1 MDDRIA
7 SSPTGQ
13 VSPRDWTNELAEM
26 TETLKQT
33 MLAWERTVAA
43 MKEMQQGMQAAL
55 ERFEDRLVRME
66 VELATLRRER
76 SPRGGFLGMQHRDL
90 S

>member
-7 SSPTGQ
+7 SSPAGQ
-13 VSPRDWTNELAEM
+13 VSPRDWTRELAEM
-26 TETLKQT
+26 TRALKDT
-33 MLAWERTVAA
+33 MKSWERTVAA
-43 MKEMQQGMQAAL
+43 MKDVQGSMQQSLEGFADRLIRVEAELAAL
-55 ERFEDRLVRME
+55 
-66 VELATLRRER
+66 RRQT

>member
-7 SSPTGQ
+7 SSSAGQ
-13 VSPRDWTNELAEM
+13 VSPRDWTHELAEM
-26 TETLKQT
+26 TLTLKDT
-33 MLAWERTVAA
+33 MRSWERTVAV
-43 MKEMQQGMQAAL
+43 MKDVQYGMQDML

-66 VELATLRRER
+66 VELAALRRQT